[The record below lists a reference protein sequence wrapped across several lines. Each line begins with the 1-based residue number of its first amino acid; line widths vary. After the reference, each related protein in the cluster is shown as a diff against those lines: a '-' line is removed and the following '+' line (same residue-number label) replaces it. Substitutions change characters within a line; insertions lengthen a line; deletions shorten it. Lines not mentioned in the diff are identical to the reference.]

1 MHNLSRE
8 QKIELVKLLEE
19 KKRRESVYR
28 YRGFYQSRH
37 PWQKRFIASTKE
49 YSQSA
54 LIAANR

>member
-1 MHNLSRE
+1 MDNLTRE

-19 KKRRESVYR
+19 KARRKKVYR
-28 YRGFYQSRH
+28 YKTFLESRH
-37 PWQKRFIASTKE
+37 QWQKRFIASTKD